1 MRLVCSTSF
10 GLPPNNAW
18 RSPCVPMRE
27 RHECHCMLFLTED
40 NDFAGEETVSSLV
53 ILMLL
58 YESILSTP
66 ALHYAYPSLCLSSL
80 QNISFEEVK
89 DKCGGFS
96 D

>member
-1 MRLVCSTSF
+1 
-10 GLPPNNAW
+10 
-18 RSPCVPMRE
+18 MRE

-53 ILMLL
+53 ILILL

-66 ALHYAYPSLCLSSL
+66 VLHYTLYAYPSLCLLSI